1 MFPPRGLQSHWGW
14 WLSHNIK
21 RLLLLGRKAMTN
33 LDNVL
38 KSKRHHFANKGPY
51 SQTYAFSSSRVWM
64 WELNHKEGWG
74 LILKQINPEYSLE
87 GLGLKL
93 QLQYYDHLMWRADS
107 SEKTLM
113 LGKIEGRRR
122 KGWQRMRRLDDI
134 TDLMDMRLS
143 KLWERV
149 KDRQAWHAAVYG
161 VAESRTWLSDW
172 TTTKLSNETHKRTRD
187 PALPGL
193 RIGEEGMGH
202 GVEQGKQNPGST
214 ACHGW
219 KAGPPDREQP
229 RAEQEAEWVAA
240 SCSEMPPYKALGIAT
255 ASLTPL

>member
-14 WLSHNIK
+14 WLSHNTK

-38 KSKRHHFANKGPY
+38 KSTRHHFANKGPY

-113 LGKIEGRRR
+113 LGKIEGKRGRGR
-122 KGWQRMRRLDDI
+122 QKMRWLYSI
-134 TDLMDMRLS
+134 TDSMDVNVS
-143 KLWERV
+143 KLQEVV
-149 KDRQAWHAAVYG
+149 KDRRDWCATVHG
-161 VAESRTWLSDW
+161 VSKNQTWLSNW
-172 TTTKLSNETHKRTRD
+172 TTTTTI
-187 PALPGL
+187 PYWL
-193 RIGEEGMGH
+193 RVTS
-202 GVEQGKQNPGST
+202 GVYFLERASMCIET
-214 ACHGW
+214 ACRQMLNTHRLFSLQYTW
-219 KAGPPDREQP
+219 QNN
-229 RAEQEAEWVAA
+229 VHIIV
-240 SCSEMPPYKALGIAT
+240 Y
-255 ASLTPL
+255 SLT